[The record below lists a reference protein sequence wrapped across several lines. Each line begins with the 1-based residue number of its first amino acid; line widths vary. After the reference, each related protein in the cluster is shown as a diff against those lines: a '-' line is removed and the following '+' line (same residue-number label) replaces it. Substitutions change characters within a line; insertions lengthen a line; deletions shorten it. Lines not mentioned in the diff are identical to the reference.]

1 MNTPKI
7 VEEIDFRRR
16 DLVGG
21 AAATAAQLGIFN
33 SAAAQTAAKT
43 LPAVTP
49 GARTSFGPLK
59 QIDAGVLNVAY
70 AEAVPADGPPVILL
84 HGWPYDIYSFVDVA
98 PALASAS
105 FRVIVPYL
113 RGYGATRFLSNDTF
127 RNGQPSAIAGAAIAL

>member
-21 AAATAAQLGIFN
+21 AAVAATAAQLGIFN

-43 LPAVTP
+43 LPAVTR
-49 GARTSFGPLK
+49 GAHTSFGRLK

-70 AEAVPADGPPVILL
+70 AEAGPARGPPGLL
-84 HGWPYDIYSFVDVA
+84 PHGWAGDTFSLFAMA
-98 PALASAS
+98 PAPA
-105 FRVIVPYL
+105 
-113 RGYGATRFLSNDTF
+113 
-127 RNGQPSAIAGAAIAL
+127 

>member
-1 MNTPKI
+1 MNPPKI

-21 AAATAAQLGIFN
+21 AAVAATAAQLGIFS

-70 AEAVPADGPPVILL
+70 AEAGPAHGPPATPPHRVASDTFNLC
-84 HGWPYDIYSFVDVA
+84 DVA
-98 PALASAS
+98 PSPA
-105 FRVIVPYL
+105 
-113 RGYGATRFLSNDTF
+113 
-127 RNGQPSAIAGAAIAL
+127 